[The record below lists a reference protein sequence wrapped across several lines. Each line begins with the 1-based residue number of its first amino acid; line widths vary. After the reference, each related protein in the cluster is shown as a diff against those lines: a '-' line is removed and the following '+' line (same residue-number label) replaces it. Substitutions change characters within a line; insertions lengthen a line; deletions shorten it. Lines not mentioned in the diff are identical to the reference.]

1 MAFCAPQ
8 EAKRSAHTHD
18 ISRSHCGVAGG
29 ACERLGLGDPGRH
42 ILGLAVAA
50 AVEREGRARPRV
62 RLGLELGVGVE
73 VGVGV
78 GLGVEVKSRVKV
90 GLKVGVGVGV
100 REGIG
105 VGSRPLAD
113 GGEVARGHLLHVE
126 AGGEGRRDGHRDDVV
141 GQLERCVLLEPEH
154 ARVRLAEEDSHGA
167 RLDIAQEGQRTWSV
181 SSK

>member
-1 MAFCAPQ
+1 MASALCAGSMAFCAPQ

-62 RLGLELGVGVE
+62 RLELGVGVGVGLELGVGVE

-141 GQLERCVLLEPEH
+141 G
-154 ARVRLAEEDSHGA
+154 
-167 RLDIAQEGQRTWSV
+167 
-181 SSK
+181 